1 MIRTVNGCYDC
12 YFIEDDLGISDG
24 LLTKA
29 KRLAREQNATL
40 RSLVEEGLRKVI
52 DERSRR
58 KRTCVITGK
67 EIGTLEQNHPT
78 PKWCPLRRRD
88 VIVNLKES
96 KGG

>member
-12 YFIEDDLGISDG
+12 YFIEDDLGI
-24 LLTKA
+24 
-29 KRLAREQNATL
+29 
-40 RSLVEEGLRKVI
+40 
-52 DERSRR
+52 R

-96 KGG
+96 KE